1 MTQVAT
7 RQYNLASLFLLIL
20 ALIYGSPALSQNPA
34 DKASRPASLLEKVEW
49 TWADRAETID
59 PALPNVLLVGD
70 SITRAYFPD
79 VAKLLAGQA
88 NVYLFATSCASG
100 DPRLPGQLHDYFSM
114 QPVSFSVIH
123 FNNGMHGWAYADSA
137 YTASLPDMVSVLRKD
152 QPRSRLIWS
161 STTPVRADK
170 PGGAANARIDERN
183 AGAAAIMKRAGIPI
197 DDQHL
202 LMESHNDLH
211 ADDVHYIPAG
221 SKIQAQQVVETI
233 SNLLPAEPSTS
244 GH

>member
-1 MTQVAT
+1 MKQVVPMKCSV
-7 RQYNLASLFLLIL
+7 ASLVIVFFTVMS
-20 ALIYGSPALSQNPA
+20 GFPAASQTGQT
-34 DKASRPASLLEKVEW
+34 KASRPTILLEKVEW

-79 VAKLLAGQA
+79 VTKLLAGKA

-114 QPVSFSVIH
+114 QPIAFSVIH
-123 FNNGMHGWAYADSA
+123 FNNGMHGWAYADTA
-137 YTASLPDMVSVLRKD
+137 YAAALPDMVSILRKD
-152 QPRSRLIWS
+152 QPTSRLIWS

-170 PGGAANARIDERN
+170 PGGAANSRIDERN
-183 AGAAAIMKRAGIPI
+183 VGAAALMKRVGIPI

-211 ADDVHYIPAG
+211 ADDVHYNPAG
-221 SKIQAQQVVETI
+221 SKIQAQQVVDSILT
-233 SNLLPAEPSTS
+233 LLPAKPTPS
-244 GH
+244 H

>member
-1 MTQVAT
+1 MKQLLKLN
-7 RQYNLASLFLLIL
+7 YLAIALSSLLIVM
-20 ALIYGSPALSQNPA
+20 AGSPASSQTAPT
-34 DKASRPASLLEKVEW
+34 KASRPASLLEKVEW

-79 VAKLLAGQA
+79 VTRLLAGKA
-88 NVYLFATSCASG
+88 NVYLFATSCAAG

-114 QPVSFSVIH
+114 QPLSFSVIH

-137 YTASLPDMVSVLRKD
+137 YKAALPDMVGILRKD
-152 QPRSRLIWS
+152 QPSSHLIWS

-170 PGGAANARIDERN
+170 PGGATNPRIDERN
-183 AGAAAIMKRAGIPI
+183 AGAAAFMKRTGIPI

-202 LMESHNDLH
+202 LMSAHNDLH
-211 ADDVHYIPAG
+211 ADDVHYNPAG
-221 SKIQAQQVVETI
+221 SKLQAQQVVDSI
-233 SNLLPAEPSTS
+233 SNQLPANNGLVKLP
-244 GH
+244 